1 MYVYMT
7 HQNEMKWQVFKH
19 IKLSHLI
26 LNFITASEQRAG
38 FWEDCNKQYCVIF
51 SKDEKPITWNLENM
65 LDWQKAFKKF
75 FVKLSARV
83 GTAEAAQLLAV
94 SGTFRVSHSLCGYRE
109 AELQPRQNRWA
120 RSLSSVCS
128 YHNKVGH
135 RELYKWSDFYLMKI
149 YCMGEWTCL
158 GVMLLV
164 LHVVCAG
171 LLLCIFQWCCK
182 ECDIVE
188 MLWQTDAELIGF
200 VLTWSKDTWFGA
212 NKSVRVCALAWGDGF
227 LSAFPTETFTVFCQT

>member
-1 MYVYMT
+1 MFT
-7 HQNEMKWQVFKH
+7 WH
-19 IKLSHLI
+19 IKMKSDTDLKLCHCISAKVRFLRGY
-26 LNFITASEQRAG
+26 NEP
-38 FWEDCNKQYCVIF
+38 YYVIF

-75 FVKLSARV
+75 LVRLCACV

-135 RELYKWSDFYLMKI
+135 RELYKWSDFCLMKI
-149 YCMGEWTCL
+149 H
-158 GVMLLV
+158 GVNELV
-164 LHVVCAG
+164 
-171 LLLCIFQWCCK
+171 
-182 ECDIVE
+182 
-188 MLWQTDAELIGF
+188 
-200 VLTWSKDTWFGA
+200 
-212 NKSVRVCALAWGDGF
+212 
-227 LSAFPTETFTVFCQT
+227 